1 MKTDKIRI
9 TFKSPDG
16 VSDSLEDAGYD
27 QNDLPFEVEAV
38 VDAFIQYSEYV
49 TIELDP
55 ENGTARVVPIDE

>member
-1 MKTDKIRI
+1 MSKIRI

-27 QNDLPFEVEAV
+27 QNDLPEDVENV
-38 VDAFIQYSEYV
+38 VEKFIKWSEYV

-55 ENGTARVVPIDE
+55 ETGTAVVIEQ